1 MASSILTWRQSQSVQ
16 STWWKHLR
24 NSSPASVEW
33 TLPSPRMLRLW
44 YWRIMADLVDIQR
57 IWGASSPRSMCPI
70 WTHWAI
76 HWMCRTSRSMD
87 ILLFSY
93 RATLSLA
100 LTAYRMQVKS
110 KEHLEQ
116 EDQLQRLE
124 VSMQE
129 TFQLLLRF
137 RHFEIDRGKT
147 NSYNKTN
154 WSKWLF
160 EN

>member
-24 NSSPASVEW
+24 NSSPASQGW
-33 TLPSPRMLRLW
+33 NLSRPRIPRLW
-44 YWRIMADLVDIQR
+44 CWRIMADLVDTHR
-57 IWGASSPRSMCPI
+57 IWRASWPRSMCPI
-70 WTHWAI
+70 WTRWTI
-76 HWMCRTSRSMD
+76 HWVCRTSRSMD
-87 ILLFSY
+87 TLLFSC

-100 LTAYRMQVKS
+100 LRACRMPVKS
-110 KEHLEQ
+110 KEHSEQ

-124 VSMQE
+124 VSIQE
-129 TFQLLLRF
+129 TSQLLLRF

-154 WSKWLF
+154 WSQ
-160 EN
+160 